1 MAPPPKRS
9 SPSQLRLS
17 GVILA
22 AGLSRR
28 AAPRNK
34 LLLPGRDGTPV
45 IRHVATAFCEAG
57 IGEVIVVTGHQGCAI
72 EEAVSGLPVRTV
84 FAPDYVS
91 GMGNSLAA
99 GIRATSPDCWGF
111 LVCPGDLPGMNAVLV
126 RQIAEAFA
134 AQGGLKNIIP
144 TCGGGRGHPAAL
156 VTKLRSKLETLTGD
170 QGAKVF
176 LSTPEER
183 ERTQLLPVASEAIYA
198 DIDAG

>member
-57 IGEVIVVTGHQGCAI
+57 IGEVIVVTGHQCSAI
-72 EEAVSGLPVRTV
+72 EEAISGLPVRIV
-84 FAPDYVS
+84 FAPDFTS
-91 GMGNSLAA
+91 GMGKSLAA
-99 GIRATSPDCWGF
+99 GIRATSSDCGGF
-111 LVCPGDLPGMNAVLV
+111 LICPGDLPGMNAVLV
-126 RQIAEAFA
+126 RQVAEAFE

-144 TCGGGRGHPAAL
+144 TCGGSRGHPVAL
-156 VTKLRSKLETLTGD
+156 VCNLRSKLETLSGD
-170 QGAKVF
+170 LGAKVF
-176 LSTPEER
+176 LSTPEEM
-183 ERTQLLPVASEAIYA
+183 ERTQLLPVASDAIYA